1 MKAVKSWFPGLE
13 HTCGLRHP
21 SLYLNTSNHLPV
33 WTRPYRACAHARMHA
48 RAHTHTHIH
57 TPCAHPFRVHT
68 HTHTHTPCAH
78 PFRVHTHTHTL
89 CTPLQGTHTH
99 TPCAHP
105 FRVSVTFSDLTFA
118 TCHGHNHLPPE
129 DQGRQLSLF
138 NSRLDQRS
146 AEEMLPRG

>member
-33 WTRPYRACAHARMHA
+33 RTRPYRAHAHARMHA
-48 RAHTHTHIH
+48 HTHIH
-57 TPCAHPFRVHT
+57 RPPVHT
-68 HTHTHTPCAH
+68 PS
-78 PFRVHTHTHTL
+78 
-89 CTPLQGTHTH
+89 GYTHTH

-129 DQGRQLSLF
+129 DKGRQLSLF
-138 NSRLDQRS
+138 NSSLDQRS